1 MMNPDSVSTEDAML
15 LLNSLRKV
23 GPVSS
28 NRLIDFFDGD
38 PVKIFQASEKKLLE
52 VKGIGNTIINS
63 IRNKSNFDWIKKERI
78 NLKKYSTNFISK
90 ANLPPSLNEIFD
102 TPVGLYVKGSIPP
115 GPYISIVGTRLP
127 SHYAKKVC
135 TKISTELAKAGF
147 CIVSGMARGIDSI
160 AHESALDSNGKT
172 IAFLGCGMDII
183 YPPENLHLYNRITE
197 KGAVITEFPFGRRAD
212 RSTFP
217 MRNRLVSGFSSA
229 VVVVESGSTGGSLI
243 TARFAAEQG
252 RQVFAIPGRVDQ
264 SSSLGC
270 HQLIR
275 DGATLAGSA
284 REIIED
290 LNPSLEQ
297 AQFHFSTQD
306 QADDIKSAN
315 ASRDSFSE
323 IEKKI
328 IEVLEKESASSFED
342 LTHELEQSSQEVS
355 VSLSMLELNGWLVKR
370 RDGKYELN

>member
-1 MMNPDSVSTEDAML
+1 ML

-127 SHYAKKVC
+127 SHYAKKIC

-160 AHESALDSNGKT
+160 AHN
-172 IAFLGCGMDII
+172 
-183 YPPENLHLYNRITE
+183 
-197 KGAVITEFPFGRRAD
+197 
-212 RSTFP
+212 
-217 MRNRLVSGFSSA
+217 
-229 VVVVESGSTGGSLI
+229 
-243 TARFAAEQG
+243 
-252 RQVFAIPGRVDQ
+252 
-264 SSSLGC
+264 
-270 HQLIR
+270 QL
-275 DGATLAGSA
+275 
-284 REIIED
+284 
-290 LNPSLEQ
+290 
-297 AQFHFSTQD
+297 
-306 QADDIKSAN
+306 
-315 ASRDSFSE
+315 
-323 IEKKI
+323 
-328 IEVLEKESASSFED
+328 
-342 LTHELEQSSQEVS
+342 
-355 VSLSMLELNGWLVKR
+355 
-370 RDGKYELN
+370 